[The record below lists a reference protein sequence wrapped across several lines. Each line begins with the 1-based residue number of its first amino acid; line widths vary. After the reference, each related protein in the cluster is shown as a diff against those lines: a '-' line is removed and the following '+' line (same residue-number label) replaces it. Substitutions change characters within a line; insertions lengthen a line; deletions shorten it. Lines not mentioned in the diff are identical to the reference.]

1 MGGIGLVLG
10 GGGLV
15 GHAWHLGVSAALA
28 DATGWDAR
36 RAAVVVGTSAGAVA
50 GAELRAGFHPYDLL
64 RPGVGAAPTDTPRP
78 DIGPTSRRPAC
89 LSLAVRALAPWRLRP
104 GLAAAGLLPR
114 GRRDPAIIRDAVTG
128 LSDRRWP
135 EDPLWVCAVRL
146 DDGRRVVF
154 GRDAGVEVDVGTA
167 VAASCAMAGF
177 FTPVPVGGHDH
188 VDGGAHSATNAD
200 VLAGAGLDLVVVS
213 APLSLRPAA
222 GARRRRRRPPGPARA
237 QRLAHAARLR
247 RELQALRRQG
257 TPVLVLEPGPDDLA
271 VMGGIAASMDFD
283 RRVAVAEQARAGV
296 RRRLERPE
304 LAWERSVLAAAAQR
318 G

>member
-1 MGGIGLVLG
+1 M
-10 GGGLV
+10 
-15 GHAWHLGVSAALA
+15 GHAWHLGVGAALA

-50 GAELRAGFHPYDLL
+50 GAELRAGFHPVDLL
-64 RPGVGAAPTDTPRP
+64 RPGVGAAPVDTPRP
-78 DIGPTSRRPAC
+78 VVGPLSRHPAC

-104 GLAAAGLLPR
+104 GLVAAGLLPP
-114 GRRDPAIIRDAVTG
+114 GRRDPAIIRDEVAG

-135 EDPLWVCAVRL
+135 AEPLWVCAVRL

-154 GRDAGVEVDVGTA
+154 GRDPGAEVDLGTA

-177 FTPVPVGGHDH
+177 FTPVRVGGHDH

-200 VLAGAGLDLVVVS
+200 VLASAGLDLVVVS
-213 APLSLRPAA
+213 APLSLRPGA
-222 GARRRRRRPPGPARA
+222 GPRRVRRRLPSPARA
-237 QRLAHAARLR
+237 QRLTHGARLR

-257 TPVLVLEPGPDDLA
+257 TPVLVLEPEPEDLA

-283 RRVAVAEQARAGV
+283 RRAAVAEQARAGV
-296 RRRLERPE
+296 LRQLQRPE
-304 LAWERSVLAAAAQR
+304 LVSERSALAAAAQR